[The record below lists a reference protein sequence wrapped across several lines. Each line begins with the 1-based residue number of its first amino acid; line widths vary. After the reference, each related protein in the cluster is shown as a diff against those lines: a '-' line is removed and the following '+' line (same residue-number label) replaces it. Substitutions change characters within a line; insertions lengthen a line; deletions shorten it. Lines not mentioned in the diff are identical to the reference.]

1 MSILVEPRWEGQDGG
16 VEMWEVPVCSSV
28 TYLGLCSIEIVL
40 KPLCLVLRSSCC
52 TKAMNLET
60 QAVSIWIECKSQAS
74 TWSRQMDT
82 RVSEEGC
89 DGSCIPTLALFSK
102 WFCAVWLPSLTGVLE
117 SHFPCFLAGA
127 YTSASDSDIS
137 LWDWSNMWVCVGY
150 WNNVNYIITLC
161 VLVWRTNPG
170 FIKGAHCSSFNGEK
184 LQMFKNLI
192 YENRSM
198 FSLAT
203 DLYQKQ

>member
-1 MSILVEPRWEGQDGG
+1 
-16 VEMWEVPVCSSV
+16 
-28 TYLGLCSIEIVL
+28 
-40 KPLCLVLRSSCC
+40 
-52 TKAMNLET
+52 MNLET
-60 QAVSIWIECKSQAS
+60 LAVSTWTECKSQAII
-74 TWSRQMDT
+74 WSRQMDT

-89 DGSCIPTLALFSK
+89 DDSCISTLALFTK
-102 WFCAVWLPSLTGVLE
+102 WFCAVWLPSLTGSAWTE

-127 YTSASDSDIS
+127 YTSAFDSDIS
-137 LWDWSNMWVCVGY
+137 LWDWLNKWVCVGY

-170 FIKGAHCSSFNGEK
+170 FVKGSHCSSFIGEE
-184 LQMFKNLI
+184 LEMFKNI
-192 YENRSM
+192 NYENRSI